1 MDAFG
6 LWMYSLDPVKLAAEE
21 SFVGERHRELLFQHE
36 VRRVE
41 YLRSFTSMSGLEAAA
56 AFWARAGA
64 RMADTPVMARKKTR
78 LSVRRSNIEPRVEP
92 VFTSQQLDIATK
104 ALEKKRG

>member
-21 SFVGERHRELLFQHE
+21 SFVGERHRQLLFEHE

-41 YLRSFTSMSGLEAAA
+41 YHRSFLTMSALQAAA
-56 AFWARAGA
+56 AFWANAGE
-64 RMADTPVMARKKTR
+64 RQADTPVKTRKKGR
-78 LSVRRSNIEPRVEP
+78 LSQPRLRIEPRVPP

>member
-21 SFVGERHRELLFQHE
+21 SFVGERHRQLLFEHE

-41 YLRSFTSMSGLEAAA
+41 YQRSFLTMSALQAGLSD
-56 AFWARAGA
+56 G
-64 RMADTPVMARKKTR
+64 DPVSA
-78 LSVRRSNIEPRVEP
+78 
-92 VFTSQQLDIATK
+92 
-104 ALEKKRG
+104 